1 MKKKRRRVNLNKL
14 NYILIPKNRVE
25 WDELRKSRRG
35 RVFRWIYNAYF
46 VFSQEGR
53 VLLFLWMLLSALSI
67 NIGFTQY
74 YVVWSVL
81 TGLLL
86 GSVLL
91 RRFVKMDGVSASFTG
106 PPRVTRGEEV
116 FFSVEFHNQSGQ
128 IHQAIRV
135 ERPFLPW
142 DGKYFSPRLS
152 IDQLEPGQTQVREIV
167 ATFQARGEHHLD
179 PISGRAL
186 APLGLALSE
195 PVSSTSSVH
204 FLVVPQ
210 IADVAHIDIETTQ
223 KYQPGGVA
231 LASITGEARELV
243 GVRPYR
249 PGDPIRDLHAKTWA
263 RIGEPAVRE
272 YQQEYFTRIGI
283 VIDTDEGRDDD
294 PMFESMLSLA
304 GGIVAHLSRGEAL
317 LDLLVI
323 GQDIHELTLGRS
335 LGFLDQALDLLACVS
350 PQDGFQGREIRSQIR
365 EHLSRLSCM
374 IVLSMNWDESREEF
388 AMWIEQQGIRCRR
401 IHIVDGEVPDY
412 AREIGATLVDI
423 EDIQGKELVL

>member
-1 MKKKRRRVNLNKL
+1 MKKRRRLNLNKL

-25 WDELRKSRRG
+25 WDDLRKSRRG
-35 RVFRWIYNAYF
+35 RIFRWIYNTYF
-46 VFSQEGR
+46 MFSVEGR
-53 VLLFLWMLLSALSI
+53 ILLFLWTLLSALSI

-74 YVVWSVL
+74 YVVWSVI
-81 TGLLL
+81 TGVML
-86 GSVLL
+86 GSIIL
-91 RRFVKMDGVSASFTG
+91 RRFVKLEGVSASFYG
-106 PPRVTRGEEV
+106 PPRVTMGEEV
-116 FFSVEFHNQSGQ
+116 FFTVVFHNESHQN
-128 IHQAIRV
+128 HQAIRI

-142 DGKYFSPRLS
+142 DGKYLSPRLS
-152 IDQLEPGQTQVREIV
+152 IDQLDAGQTQTREVV
-167 ATFQARGEHHLD
+167 ATFVARGEHHLD

-186 APLGLALSE
+186 APLGMALSA

-204 FLVVPQ
+204 FLVVPR
-210 IADVAHIDIETTQ
+210 IANVAHIDIETTQ

-283 VIDTDEGRDDD
+283 IIDTDEGRDDD
-294 PMFESMLSLA
+294 PLFESTLSLA
-304 GGIVAHLSRGEAL
+304 AGMVAHLSRGEAL

-323 GQDIHELTLGRS
+323 GQDVHELTLGRS
-335 LGFLDQALDLLACVS
+335 LGFLEQALDLLACVS
-350 PQDGFQGREIRSQIR
+350 PQDGFRGPELQSQLR

-374 IVLSMNWDESREEF
+374 IVISLNWDEERQQF
-388 AMWIEQQGIRCRR
+388 ADWIEQQGIRCRR
-401 IHIVDGEVPDY
+401 INVVDGDVPEY
-412 AREIGATLVDI
+412 AKQVGATLIETDDI
-423 EDIQGKELVL
+423 LDKELVV